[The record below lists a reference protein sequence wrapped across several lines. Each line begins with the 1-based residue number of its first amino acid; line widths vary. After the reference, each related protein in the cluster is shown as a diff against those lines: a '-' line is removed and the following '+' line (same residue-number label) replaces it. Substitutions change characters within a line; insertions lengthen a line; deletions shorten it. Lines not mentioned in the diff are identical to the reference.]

1 MKKNWIVTLAL
12 ALAMLLMM
20 TQAAGAVTLDPKTTK
35 MSNVKFHTDG
45 KSIQSIDVQYVWPK
59 NQGLAAADMYVAV
72 LDKDIGN
79 GNDLYDDYFGLW
91 STLDKAIAGVK
102 AQKGAGCVAFS
113 TNRIHSNTGDT
124 IKTTFLMSKDVIPL
138 AKDKEYFVYIFTQ
151 WSGYVYPDARI
162 GVLAVKNGAVTFTA
176 EGSSKSEQL
185 TPETTNSGSNS
196 GTNSSSTPETKPSA
210 EVKQAA
216 ASMPK
221 TGDESLPIFYAA
233 LAISCCAGLM
243 MLKRKKA

>member
-1 MKKNWIVTLAL
+1 MKKNWIVTLVL
-12 ALAMLLMM
+12 ALVLLMMM

-45 KSIQSIDVQYVWPK
+45 KSVQSVDVQYIWPS
-59 NQGLAAADMYVAV
+59 GLASADMYLAV

-79 GNDLYDDYFGLW
+79 DDTLYYKYSGKW
-91 STLDKAIAGVK
+91 TTLSAALSGVK
-102 AQKGAGCVAFS
+102 AETSAECMAYSSSQ
-113 TNRIHSNTGDT
+113 IHSRAGSQV
-124 IKTTFLMSKDVIPL
+124 KTTFQMSKDVIPL
-138 AKDKEYFVYIFTQ
+138 SKDKEYFVYIFTE
-151 WSGYVYPDARI
+151 WNGSIYPDARI
-162 GVLAVKNGAVTFTA
+162 GVLGVKNGAVTFKA
-176 EGSSKSEQL
+176 EGAAQAELVTPKSTTQTSEPAPAP
-185 TPETTNSGSNS
+185 TPVGN
-196 GTNSSSTPETKPSA
+196 

-216 ASMPK
+216 ESMPK

>member
-20 TQAAGAVTLDPKTTK
+20 TQVAGAVTLDPKTTK
-35 MSNVKFHTDG
+35 MSNVKFHEDG

-162 GVLAVKNGAVTFTA
+162 GVLGVKNGAVTFKA
-176 EGSSKSEQL
+176 EGAAQAELVTPKSTTQTSEPAPAP
-185 TPETTNSGSNS
+185 TPVGN
-196 GTNSSSTPETKPSA
+196 